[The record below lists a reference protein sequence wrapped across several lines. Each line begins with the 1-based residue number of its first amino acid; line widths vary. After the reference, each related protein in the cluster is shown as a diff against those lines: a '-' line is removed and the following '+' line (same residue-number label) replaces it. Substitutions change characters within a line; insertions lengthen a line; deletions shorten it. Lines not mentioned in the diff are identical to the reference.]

1 MKKLIVVLLLSF
13 VTAICQSTEASAQS
27 RLTPLLDTNTNGETN
42 TLTTSLLT
50 NGHGD
55 IALQYVGTK
64 LSGTISGKVYLQGS
78 VDGTNFVTIDSLV
91 LADVTTN
98 TKIFDL
104 SAKKRAKYQ
113 FSIVTSGSQSLVNKG
128 YFLQIL
134 KP

>member
-1 MKKLIVVLLLSF
+1 MKKLIVMLLLSF
-13 VTAICQSTEASAQS
+13 VTLICQSTEASAQS
-27 RLTPLLDTNTNGETN
+27 RLTPLLDTNTNTETSS
-42 TLTTSLLT
+42 LTTSVLT

-55 IALQYVGTK
+55 LSLQYVGTK

-78 VDGTNFVTIDSLV
+78 VDGSTFVTMDSLV

-98 TKIFDL
+98 TKIFDVA
-104 SAKKRAKYQ
+104 AKKRSKYR
-113 FSIVTSGSQSLVNKG
+113 FSIVTSGSQSLVNYG